1 MSKRDNNMEFT
12 AEVNRLLQILTHSI
26 YSNKEVFLREL
37 ISNAS
42 DACDKLRYIS
52 ISQSDVT
59 IDELKI
65 KNRIKDLSSEINKF
79 YKTTN
84 KLLVVGLLRG
94 SFVFIA
100 DLAREINVP
109 VEIDFMTVSS
119 YGNSMVSSHN
129 VRILSDLNTDIK
141 NTDVL
146 LVEDIIDTGH
156 TLNQV
161 IKMLNEREP
170 KSLEVCCLLNKS
182 SRRETDINVNWVGFD
197 IPDEFVVGYGIDYAQ
212 NNRNLPYIG
221 KVVKPN

>member
-1 MSKRDNNMEFT
+1 MNEN
-12 AEVNRLLQILTHSI
+12 
-26 YSNKEVFLREL
+26 Y
-37 ISNAS
+37 
-42 DACDKLRYIS
+42 
-52 ISQSDVT
+52 DVQVL

-119 YGNSMVSSHN
+119 YGNSMVSSYN

-170 KSLEVCCLLNKS
+170 QSLEVCCLLNKS
-182 SRRETDINVNWVGFD
+182 SRRETNIDVKWVGFD

-221 KVVKPN
+221 KVIKND

>member
-1 MSKRDNNMEFT
+1 MTEN
-12 AEVNRLLQILTHSI
+12 
-26 YSNKEVFLREL
+26 Y
-37 ISNAS
+37 
-42 DACDKLRYIS
+42 
-52 ISQSDVT
+52 DVQVL

-65 KNRIKDLSSEINKF
+65 KNRIKELSSEINKF
-79 YKTTN
+79 YTTTT

-197 IPDEFVVGYGIDYAQ
+197 IPDEFVVW
-212 NNRNLPYIG
+212 N
-221 KVVKPN
+221 

>member
-1 MSKRDNNMEFT
+1 MTEN
-12 AEVNRLLQILTHSI
+12 
-26 YSNKEVFLREL
+26 Y
-37 ISNAS
+37 
-42 DACDKLRYIS
+42 
-52 ISQSDVT
+52 DVQVL

-65 KNRIKDLSSEINKF
+65 KNRIKELSSEINKF
-79 YKTTN
+79 YTTTT

-161 IKMLNEREP
+161 IKILNEREP

-182 SRRETDINVNWVGFD
+182 SRRETDINLSL
-197 IPDEFVVGYGIDYAQ
+197 IHI
-212 NNRNLPYIG
+212 
-221 KVVKPN
+221 

>member
-1 MSKRDNNMEFT
+1 MTEN
-12 AEVNRLLQILTHSI
+12 
-26 YSNKEVFLREL
+26 Y
-37 ISNAS
+37 
-42 DACDKLRYIS
+42 
-52 ISQSDVT
+52 DVQVL

-65 KNRIKDLSSEINKF
+65 KNRIKELSSEINKF
-79 YKTTN
+79 YTTTT

-146 LVEDIIDTGH
+146 LVEDIIAVSYTH
-156 TLNQV
+156 L
-161 IKMLNEREP
+161 RAH
-170 KSLEVCCLLNKS
+170 
-182 SRRETDINVNWVGFD
+182 ETS
-197 IPDEFVVGYGIDYAQ
+197 
-212 NNRNLPYIG
+212 
-221 KVVKPN
+221 